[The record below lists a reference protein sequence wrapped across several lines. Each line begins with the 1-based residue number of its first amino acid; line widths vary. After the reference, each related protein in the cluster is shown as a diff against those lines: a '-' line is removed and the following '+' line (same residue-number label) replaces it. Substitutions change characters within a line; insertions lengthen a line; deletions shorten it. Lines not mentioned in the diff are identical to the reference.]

1 MPETDPTPKAASLSG
16 KYRTG
21 VPDGPVKVKP
31 HKPPALVV
39 AAFGGDPYSDGF
51 RATSFRRR
59 AWQVEVSSET
69 WTSGRAVVLGE
80 LRFITAFLVFGG
92 HHASPVGLGI
102 AARMLVSLTGLSMT
116 LFFVLYGFVVH
127 SNSRPTIRR
136 PGGLKAFFV
145 ARFYSLYIA
154 LLPLE
159 FVYGFSI
166 GYSACGHVGDAA
178 RARWREQTRRP
189 RAVEVRDRVVAFV
202 HSFGIN
208 DKGVSPM
215 HSGRVQAIF
224 QIFAISR
231 TMDLKSAP
239 VTIEYA
245 HNIRWCR

>member
-31 HKPPALVV
+31 HKRPALVV

-59 AWQVEVSSET
+59 AWQVKISSET
-69 WTSGRAVVLGE
+69 WTSGSAVVLGE

-127 SNSRPTIRR
+127 YNYRPTIPR

-178 RARWREQTRRP
+178 RARWREAPPPSASRRGARP
-189 RAVEVRDRVVAFV
+189 RGGVCTFV
-202 HSFGIN
+202 WHN

-215 HSGRVQAIF
+215 RRGRVQAIF